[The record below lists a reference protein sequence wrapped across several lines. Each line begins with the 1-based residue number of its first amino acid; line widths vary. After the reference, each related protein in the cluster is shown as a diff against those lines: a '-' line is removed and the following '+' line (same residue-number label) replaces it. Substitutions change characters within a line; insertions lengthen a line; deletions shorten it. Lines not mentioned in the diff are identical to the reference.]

1 MATVEN
7 NSRPTEDK
15 IDRPL
20 YVTIFIILAAAF
32 SISIQCILKSEKT
45 AVLEISAVG
54 TDETCYRLPYRTG
67 RVLER
72 NILGIEIGSID
83 IAGRR
88 TGCPLVLTEH
98 ILLIRIIVVRNNG
111 TFLPKQGN
119 INLTLRYYQF
129 FFVHPTA
136 YQYRS
141 TYIFAEIG
149 NSIDSLLYG
158 KEITATVLCHY
169 IIVIAHVF
177 CQFRYDTGNGI
188 HCKPGYNPCAIHIQ
202 VRIILTSFRH
212 GRYYISRYP
221 HKKFLGFLRSHT
233 LHKLMGNFIHIH
245 KRNIQLFRHIPRRI
259 QIRSMRIYQFIP
271 FLRNSGLRCITL
283 CIRINPLTNIILN
296 NSLCHNLIIG
306 NTEITPYNG
315 IEKYRNTTFLTCFI
329 HKFTKVGI
337 ECRSRVSVAVC
348 LRLFVIMPE
357 LDKNIVAFL
366 NQG

>member
-1 MATVEN
+1 
-7 NSRPTEDK
+7 
-15 IDRPL
+15 
-20 YVTIFIILAAAF
+20 
-32 SISIQCILKSEKT
+32 
-45 AVLEISAVG
+45 
-54 TDETCYRLPYRTG
+54 
-67 RVLER
+67 
-72 NILGIEIGSID
+72 
-83 IAGRR
+83 
-88 TGCPLVLTEH
+88 
-98 ILLIRIIVVRNNG
+98 
-111 TFLPKQGN
+111 
-119 INLTLRYYQF
+119 
-129 FFVHPTA
+129 
-136 YQYRS
+136 
-141 TYIFAEIG
+141 
-149 NSIDSLLYG
+149 
-158 KEITATVLCHY
+158 
-169 IIVIAHVF
+169 
-177 CQFRYDTGNGI
+177 
-188 HCKPGYNPCAIHIQ
+188 
-202 VRIILTSFRH
+202 
-212 GRYYISRYP
+212 
-221 HKKFLGFLRSHT
+221 
-233 LHKLMGNFIHIH
+233 MGNFIHIH